1 MDDDSPA
8 QRFVQ
13 AAADS
18 VATDVATVR
27 GEKPPARRFL
37 QQAADDFEADLAA
50 VFDGRSSE
58 FTPQL
63 RAHLFELWARARR
76 RPAAPSSQALELAGL
91 EARFRELL
99 ETELDEV
106 MLSSKLARV
115 VIPGSNVRLEQQGHL
130 VRLEVDAGALEIP
143 ELASG
148 SSDDELQRG
157 LRKRLA
163 REGLS
168 SDGAWLEESEFLAVR
183 MHEASGTLVGL
194 DINCRRVLAPT
205 PVTTLLWHDAGSWH
219 FPRPRPT
226 HDYSNND
233 HVQLFVDGNAVPEPN
248 VTMVWT
254 QDGTEVESVTIPGA
268 ASTSSVRAVYQA
280 LQADYF

>member
-1 MDDDSPA
+1 MDGDS
-8 QRFVQ
+8 
-13 AAADS
+13 
-18 VATDVATVR
+18 
-27 GEKPPARRFL
+27 PARRFL
-37 QQAADDFEADLAA
+37 QQADDDFEADLAA
-50 VFDGRSSE
+50 VFEDRLEDCS
-58 FTPQL
+58 PQL

-76 RPAAPSSQALELAGL
+76 RPAAPSSEVLELAGL

-99 ETELDEV
+99 ERELDEV

-143 ELASG
+143 ELTSG

-168 SDGAWLEESEFLAVR
+168 SDGAWLDESEFLPVR

-194 DINCRRVLAPT
+194 DVDRRRTLAPR

-219 FPRPRPT
+219 FPRPRPA
-226 HDYSNND
+226 HDYLSNE
-233 HVQLFVDGNAVPEPN
+233 HVQLFIDDNPLPEVN
-248 VTMVWT
+248 SVLVWT
-254 QDGTEVESVTIPGA
+254 QDGNEVESVTVPGA
-268 ASTSSVRAVYQA
+268 VPTSSVRAVYQA
-280 LQADYF
+280 LRAEIF